1 MEHGTI
7 HKVGLLL
14 LLVIVFVGCVLFC
27 FFYEYYFGIV
37 LFVPAII
44 ITSISILKTIKHYT
58 EKVTF
63 MFNAIEN
70 DDYTFK
76 FSESVNSTN
85 DQMFNRS
92 LNRMKEMMV
101 KARNEQAERENY
113 YEKIL
118 NHISIG
124 IIVVDPQT
132 GIVFQSNR
140 AAQEILGIETLTHVN
155 QLSILSSEIPQKL
168 LTIEAGQNSSINFYN
183 ETSNVYLS
191 LAASTV
197 VLNGRT
203 LKAVSMSNIVNQID
217 NTQTDS
223 WMRLSRVLTHEIMNS
238 LAPITSLSEQLLN
251 TTDPQTLHKGLE
263 IIGSTSKGLVTFV
276 DNYRQLTRIPIPVV
290 EEFSFYDFLLRQIS
304 LFDREIHIAE
314 VDKNM
319 TLQADENL
327 MSQLF
332 TNLIKN
338 AIEATESCGKI
349 WIASHRDSRGRNVVE
364 VCNNGE
370 PIDKAILENIFVP
383 FFTTKQ
389 GGSGIGLS
397 ISRQI
402 MRLHNGTLTYSNHG
416 GVTRF
421 TINFT

>member
-14 LLVIVFVGCVLFC
+14 LLVVVFTGCTVFC
-27 FFYEYYFGIV
+27 FAYGSYLGAGLLVPILLFAIV
-37 LFVPAII
+37 SV
-44 ITSISILKTIKHYT
+44 LKTIKEYT

-70 DDYTFK
+70 EDYTFK
-76 FSESVNSTN
+76 FSENVNSTN
-85 DQMFNRS
+85 DQMFNHS
-92 LNRMKEMMV
+92 LNRMKEIMV
-101 KARNEQAERENY
+101 KARSEQAEREKY

-118 NHISIG
+118 NHIPIG
-124 IIVVDPQT
+124 IVVIDPTT
-132 GIVFQSNR
+132 GIVFQSTR

-155 QLSILSSEIPQKL
+155 QLSILSSEIPRKL
-168 LTIEAGQNSSINFYN
+168 LTIEAGQNGSINFYN

-197 VLNGRT
+197 VLDGRP

-238 LAPITSLSEQLLN
+238 LAPITSLSEQLLD

-263 IIGSTSKGLVTFV
+263 IIGSTSKGLITFV

-290 EEFSFYDFLLRQIS
+290 EDFSFYDFIQRQIS

-338 AIEATESCGKI
+338 AIEATEPRGKI
-349 WIASHRDSRGRNVVE
+349 WILSHRDSRGRNVVE
-364 VCNNGE
+364 VCNDGE
-370 PIDKAILENIFVP
+370 PIDKAILDNIFVP
-383 FFTTKQ
+383 FFTTKE

-402 MRLHNGTLTYSNHG
+402 MRLHNGTLTYSNHS

-421 TINFT
+421 TIIFT

>member
-7 HKVGLLL
+7 HKVRILL
-14 LLVIVFVGCVLFC
+14 LLVVVFTGSTVFC
-27 FFYEYYFGIV
+27 FVSGSYLGGGLLV
-37 LFVPAII
+37 LVLLFTII
-44 ITSISILKTIKHYT
+44 SVLKTIKEYT
-58 EKVTF
+58 GKVTF

-76 FSESVNSTN
+76 FSENVNSTN
-85 DQMFNRS
+85 DQMFNLS
-92 LNRMKEMMV
+92 LNRMKEIMV
-101 KARNEQAERENY
+101 KARNELTEREKY

-124 IIVVDPQT
+124 IVVIDPAT

-140 AAQEILGIETLTHVN
+140 PAQEILGIETLTHVN
-155 QLSILSSEIPQKL
+155 QLSILSSEIPRKL
-168 LTIEAGQNSSINFYN
+168 LTIEAGQNSFINFYN

-203 LKAVSMSNIVNQID
+203 LKAISMSNIVNQID

-238 LAPITSLSEQLLN
+238 LAPITSLSEQLLD

-263 IIGSTSKGLVTFV
+263 IIGSTSKGLITFV

-402 MRLHNGTLTYSNHG
+402 MRLHNGTLSYSNHG